1 MTVAFVQRL
10 QFTWSERATVVGSM
24 AVNKTVSAPNR
35 GPLELALAA
44 RDVEAV
50 RVAISSGADV
60 NQSFADG
67 LTPLCRMAALG
78 ERRILKLLLNANANP
93 DQQPPPRDEA
103 QPVSDVASQVVSAG
117 FSALHWACRENKME
131 CVKLLLESKAIVDV
145 RAADNVTPFMLACKN
160 GYHELAKHLM
170 VAGADIEAANVRG
183 GTAMVV
189 ACVMGNAE
197 ILRTLLVMRAKAD
210 AVTVAIDDS
219 EELFECRPLVTA
231 CRYNHPKC
239 VSLLLAEALSAETLA
254 IATKEL
260 EEFPSFTEC
269 AKLVRRAVERREQR
283 EQRFGVR
290 PPAVPVASA
299 VASADVDAVSATER
313 ADAAMAALIAE
324 EMKPRTAAAP
334 PKPSGKKKRPAAQ
347 HAKKAREADA
357 AAAASMAMAS
367 LSSSL
372 SSSSSAAAAAA
383 AAVMPTAA
391 ELEMTVTTEET
402 AATAEVAAAAATGA
416 PGMEPAGSV
425 AAEAAT
431 TPLRTPLPG
440 TPRSPT
446 SPPKPDMHALMMEYE
461 LYQYQTSETHQR
473 RKSQEEAEEE
483 EGTKPNQAKPSQAWL
498 GLSLEEDDDDEEE
511 EGEEEGAL
519 GKKHHDDKGE
529 EGKEN
534 LSRSSNS
541 DEDGP
546 TAQNEEPAP
555 LLNLGTPLV
564 AAEAQTEYAQLD
576 ALLRRRLSAR
586 SADDAGNEMSQLN
599 MYFSRKKFTTSA
611 MSFFLT
617 KFRESS
623 LTRET
628 VVPLTEDERRRRKAR
643 RPPPPPGCLSPD
655 ASATSHA
662 SRLAPPPPAA
672 AAAAGAEPSLRPVS
686 SSSSSNLMPNTAPI
700 HRLARS
706 ASYAEL
712 ERRLEQELE
721 AARMREASLKT
732 ALKLRSEA
740 LSHLVLCPITHE
752 PMVDPVSAADGQ
764 TYERRAI
771 EAWIKKGTVPISPLT
786 GEPLEDLTLRPNF
799 LAKALTQER
808 AGN

>member
-1 MTVAFVQRL
+1 M
-10 QFTWSERATVVGSM
+10 ATVVGSM
-24 AVNKTVSAPNR
+24 AVNKKVSAPHR

-50 RVAISSGADV
+50 RVAIASGADV
-60 NQSFADG
+60 NQCFADG

-93 DQQPPPRDEA
+93 DQRPPPRDEA

-160 GYHELAKHLM
+160 GYHELAKQLM

-197 ILRTLLVMRAKAD
+197 ILRTLLAMRAKAD

-290 PPAVPVASA
+290 PPAAP

-372 SSSSSAAAAAA
+372 SSSSAAAAAAA

-391 ELEMTVTTEET
+391 ELEMTVTAEET

-416 PGMEPAGSV
+416 PGTEPAGSV

-431 TPLRTPLPG
+431 TPLRTSQPG

-446 SPPKPDMHALMMEYE
+446 SPPKPDMHALLMEYE

-473 RKSQEEAEEE
+473 RKSQEEAEDEE
-483 EGTKPNQAKPSQAWL
+483 DAKPNQTKPSQAKPSQAWL
-498 GLSLEEDDDDEEE
+498 GLCLEDDDDGEE
-511 EGEEEGAL
+511 EGEEGAAL
-519 GKKHHDDKGE
+519 GKRRSDDKGG

-555 LLNLGTPLV
+555 LLQLSPPLV
-564 AAEAQTEYAQLD
+564 AAEAKEKEYAQLD

-623 LTRET
+623 LPRET

-655 ASATSHA
+655 ASATSQA
-662 SRLAPPPPAA
+662 SRLAPPLPPPAA

-686 SSSSSNLMPNTAPI
+686 TTSSSNPMPITAPS

-721 AARMREASLKT
+721 AARMREASLEQT
-732 ALKLRSEA
+732 LKQRSDA
-740 LSHLVLCPITHE
+740 LSHLVICPITHE

-799 LAKALTQER
+799 LAKALAQER

>member
-1 MTVAFVQRL
+1 MPFRQQRT
-10 QFTWSERATVVGSM
+10 QFRPSNASKDWLATVKM
-24 AVNKTVSAPNR
+24 APNVSAPHR

-50 RVAISSGADV
+50 RVAIANGADV
-60 NQSFADG
+60 NQCFADG

-78 ERRILKLLLNANANP
+78 ERRILKLLLSANANP
-93 DQQPPPRDEA
+93 DQRPPPRDEA

-160 GYHELAKHLM
+160 GYHELAKQLM

-197 ILRTLLVMRAKAD
+197 ILRTLLAMRAKAD

-239 VSLLLAEALSAETLA
+239 VSLLLAESLSTQTLA

-290 PPAVPVASA
+290 PPAAPAAS
-299 VASADVDAVSATER
+299 VDAVSATER

-324 EMKPRTAAAP
+324 EMKPRTAVAP
-334 PKPSGKKKRPAAQ
+334 PKTSGKKKRPAAQ
-347 HAKKAREADA
+347 HAKKASGAADA
-357 AAAASMAMAS
+357 VAASAMAS
-367 LSSSL
+367 SS
-372 SSSSSAAAAAA
+372 SSSSSAAAA
-383 AAVMPTAA
+383 VMPAAA
-391 ELEMTVTTEET
+391 ELEMTVTAEET
-402 AATAEVAAAAATGA
+402 AATAEVASAAATGA
-416 PGMEPAGSV
+416 PGTEPAGSV

-431 TPLRTPLPG
+431 TPLRTSLPG

-519 GKKHHDDKGE
+519 GKKHHDDKGG

-686 SSSSSNLMPNTAPI
+686 SSSSSNPMPNTAPI